1 MKIYNILHTYPVE
14 IFNQQADKFHERGK
28 KMDLIDII
36 ERQQL
41 KESIPDLGPGD
52 TVRIQ
57 IKVVEGGK
65 ERLQAF
71 EGICISRNGNGVNEM
86 FTLRKI
92 ASHGIG
98 VERTFPIHSPRLANI
113 EIKRRGDVRRA
124 KLYYLRKRIGKA
136 ATRVKEKRFK

>member
-1 MKIYNILHTYPVE
+1 
-14 IFNQQADKFHERGK
+14 
-28 KMDLIDII
+28 MDLIDII
-36 ERQQL
+36 EQQQL
-41 KESIPDLGPGD
+41 KENIPEFGPGD

-71 EGICISRNGNGVNEM
+71 EGICIARSGGGVNEL

-98 VERTFPIHSPRLANI
+98 VERTFPTHSPRLAKI
-113 EIKRRGDVRRA
+113 EVKRRGDVRRA

-136 ATRVKEKRFK
+136 ASRVKEKRFK

>member
-1 MKIYNILHTYPVE
+1 
-14 IFNQQADKFHERGK
+14 
-28 KMDLIDII
+28 MDLIDII